1 MFMNL
6 NVMQWFDP
14 FVLLFMGMSL
24 ALNGLVAYLWHKKFY
39 RNLGLKTYQAV
50 QRIHLNETPRLGGFI
65 FILSLASFVAFSNI
79 NESIQLL
86 KIILVCLIPI
96 IFVGIKEDLFH
107 NVEPAIRLL
116 ALLFVGWL
124 FRAQFTGPLPILTDI
139 PFIGKLILLQ
149 GGISI
154 FYILSMV
161 AVANGMNLI
170 DGVNGLC
177 GAVALS
183 ILSALLFLSYKTAD
197 IAMLSLVF
205 IVILLIIPFMLM
217 NYPYGQIFLGDLGA
231 YSLGLIVSMLTIILF
246 GRHPEISPWGAV
258 LILIYP
264 ATEVV
269 FSLLRRMVRGVSIY
283 QADTAHLHLKLFYF
297 FRPQPQYKKI
307 ANALVTAVLS
317 ALWLFPLLTIT
328 WVYHKPLFILIAVFL
343 FIVLYGLFYALT
355 PITQKK
361 KKKKTNKKTTTKI
374 KQTT

>member
-1 MFMNL
+1 MFLNL
-6 NVMQWFDP
+6 HIMQWFDP
-14 FVLLFMGMSL
+14 FVLIFMGMSL
-24 ALNGLVAYLWHKKFY
+24 ALNGLVSYLWHKKFY
-39 RNLGLKTYQAV
+39 RKLGLKTYQAI

-65 FILSLASFVAFSNI
+65 FILSLASFVAFCNT

-86 KIILVCLIPI
+86 KIILICLIPI
-96 IFVGIKEDLFH
+96 IVIGIKEDLFH
-107 NVEPAIRLL
+107 NVEPSIRLL

-124 FRAQFTGPLPILTDI
+124 FRAQFIGPLPILTDI
-139 PFIGKLILLQ
+139 PLIGKLLLLQ

-161 AVANGMNLI
+161 AIANGMNLI

-197 IAMLSLVF
+197 ITMLYLIFS
-205 IVILLIIPFMLM
+205 VILLFIPFMLM
-217 NYPYGQIFLGDLGA
+217 NYPYGRIFLGDLGA

-264 ATEVV
+264 ATEVI

-283 QADTAHLHLKLFYF
+283 HADTAHLHLKLFHF
-297 FRPQPQYKKI
+297 FRPKPHYKKI
-307 ANALVTAVLS
+307 ANALVTPALS
-317 ALWLFPLLTIT
+317 VLWLFPVLGIT
-328 WVYHKPLFILIAVFL
+328 WVYQKPFFIWVALILFIA
-343 FIVLYGLFYALT
+343 LYGLLYA
-355 PITQKK
+355 IFHNFQK
-361 KKKKTNKKTTTKI
+361 NS
-374 KQTT
+374 

>member
-1 MFMNL
+1 MIFMNL
-6 NVMQWFDP
+6 HIMQWFDP
-14 FVLLFMGMSL
+14 FILIFMGMSL

-39 RNLGLKTYQAV
+39 RKLGLKTYQAI

-65 FILSLASFVAFSNI
+65 FILSLASFVVFSNA

-86 KIILVCLIPI
+86 KIILICLIPI
-96 IFVGIKEDLFH
+96 IFMGIKEDLFH

-124 FRAQFTGPLPILTDI
+124 FRAQFTGPFPVLTDI
-139 PFIGKLILLQ
+139 PFIGKLLLLQ
-149 GGISI
+149 GGISV

-197 IAMLSLVF
+197 ITMLSLIF
-205 IVILLIIPFMLM
+205 SVILLIIPFMLM
-217 NYPYGQIFLGDLGA
+217 NYPYGRIFLGDLGA

-269 FSLLRRMVRGVSIY
+269 FSLLRRIIKGTAIY
-283 QADTAHLHLKLFYF
+283 RPDTAHLHLKLYNF
-297 FRPQPQYKKI
+297 FRPQTHYKKI
-307 ANALVTAVLS
+307 ANALVTPALS
-317 ALWLFPLLTIT
+317 LLWLFPLLAIT
-328 WVYHKPLFILIAVFL
+328 WVYQKTIFTLIAIVLFIT
-343 FIVLYGLFYALT
+343 LYGLYYAMI
-355 PITQKK
+355 PNVQKK
-361 KKKKTNKKTTTKI
+361 LAS
-374 KQTT
+374 

>member
-1 MFMNL
+1 MNL
-6 NVMQWFDP
+6 NIMQWFDP
-14 FVLLFMGMSL
+14 SILLSMGM
-24 ALNGLVAYLWHKKFY
+24 ALVLNIGVAYLWHKKFY
-39 RNLGLKTYQAV
+39 RNLGLKTYQAI

-65 FILSLASFVAFSNI
+65 FILSLVSFVVFSNT

-86 KIILVCLIPI
+86 KIILICLIPI

-116 ALLFVGWL
+116 TLLFVGWL
-124 FRAQFTGPLPILTDI
+124 FRAQFMGPLPILTDI
-139 PFIGKLILLQ
+139 PFIGKLLLLQ

-183 ILSALLFLSYKTAD
+183 ILSALLFLSYRTAD
-197 IAMLSLVF
+197 ITMLSLIF
-205 IVILLIIPFMLM
+205 SVILLIIPFMLM
-217 NYPYGQIFLGDLGA
+217 NYPYGRIFLGDLGA
-231 YSLGLIVSMLTIILF
+231 YSLGLIVSMLTVILF

-269 FSLLRRMVRGVSIY
+269 FSLLRRMVRGISIY
-283 QADTAHLHLKLFYF
+283 HADKAHLHLKLFHF
-297 FRPQPQYKKI
+297 FRPLPQYKKI
-307 ANALVTAVLS
+307 ANALVTPALS
-317 ALWLFPLLTIT
+317 GLWLFPLLAIT
-328 WVYHKPLFILIAVFL
+328 WVYQKPFFIWIAIII
-343 FIVLYGLFYALT
+343 FISLYGALYAVM
-355 PITQKK
+355 PNV
-361 KKKKTNKKTTTKI
+361 KKTVS
-374 KQTT
+374 

>member
-1 MFMNL
+1 MMFMNL
-6 NVMQWFDP
+6 HIMQWFDP

-65 FILSLASFVAFSNI
+65 FILSLASFVFFSNT

-86 KIILVCLIPI
+86 KIILICLIPI
-96 IFVGIKEDLFH
+96 IFMGIKEDLFH

-124 FRAQFTGPLPILTDI
+124 FRAQFIGPLPILTDI
-139 PFIGKLILLQ
+139 PFVGKLLLLQ

-154 FYILSMV
+154 FYILSM
-161 AVANGMNLI
+161 ATIANGMNLI

-197 IAMLSLVF
+197 ITMLSLIF
-205 IVILLIIPFMLM
+205 SMILFLIPFMVM
-217 NYPYGQIFLGDLGA
+217 NYPYGRIFLGDLGA

-264 ATEVV
+264 VTEVI
-269 FSLLRRMVRGVSIY
+269 FSLLRRMIKGVSIY
-283 QADTAHLHLKLFYF
+283 HPDTAHLHLKF
-297 FRPQPQYKKI
+297 FHFLRPQSAYKKI
-307 ANALVTAVLS
+307 ANALVTPALS
-317 ALWLFPLLTIT
+317 GLWLFPLLAIT
-328 WVYHKPLFILIAVFL
+328 WIYQKPLFIWIAIIL
-343 FIVLYGLFYALT
+343 FVTLYGLLYAAV
-355 PITQKK
+355 PDVKK
-361 KKKKTNKKTTTKI
+361 KNKNNNKKS
-374 KQTT
+374 

>member
-1 MFMNL
+1 MNL

-24 ALNGLVAYLWHKKFY
+24 LLNGLIAYLWHKKFY

-65 FILSLASFVAFSNI
+65 FILSLGSFVLYSTI
-79 NESIQLL
+79 NESILVL
-86 KIILVCLIPI
+86 KLILISLIPI
-96 IFVGIKEDLFH
+96 IIIGLKEDLFH

-139 PFIGKLILLQ
+139 PFIGKLFLLQ

-177 GAVALS
+177 GAVVLS
-183 ILSALLFLSYKTAD
+183 ILTALLFLSYKTAD
-197 IAMLSLVF
+197 ITMLSLIF
-205 IVILLIIPFMLM
+205 SVILLIIPFMSM
-217 NYPYGQIFLGDLGA
+217 NYPYGRIFLGDLGA

-269 FSLLRRMVRGVSIY
+269 FSLLRRMVKGVSIY
-283 QADTAHLHLKLFYF
+283 HPDTAHLHLKLFHF
-297 FRPQPQYKKI
+297 FRPQPHYKKI
-307 ANALVTAVLS
+307 ANSLVTPALS
-317 ALWLFPLLTIT
+317 GLWLFPLLAIT
-328 WVYHKPLFILIAVFL
+328 WVYQKPFFIWIAVILFIT
-343 FIVLYGLFYALT
+343 LYGLLYAII
-355 PITQKK
+355 PNFQKK
-361 KKKKTNKKTTTKI
+361 KKKNN
-374 KQTT
+374 